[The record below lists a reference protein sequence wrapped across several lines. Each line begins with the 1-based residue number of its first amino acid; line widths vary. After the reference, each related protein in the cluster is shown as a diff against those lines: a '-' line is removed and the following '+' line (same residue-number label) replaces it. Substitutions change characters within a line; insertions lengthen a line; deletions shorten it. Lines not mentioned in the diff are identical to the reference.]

1 MFISYCDEPSTKN
14 KRDLLKGMLDKFIVH
29 QEKNKILFDLNFNI
43 PLVNDKLKYLTKD
56 KKKGYEIVN
65 GKKELVLDLDFDGK
79 KLN

>member
-1 MFISYCDEPSTKN
+1 
-14 KRDLLKGMLDKFIVH
+14 MLDKIIVH